1 MEEALKAYK
10 KFLEI
15 DPYSASGWYNFG
27 IVHLKLSNI
36 AEAINNFELA
46 VALNDDFVN
55 AWYNLGVAQS
65 KTSHFIDARK
75 SFFKAFEL
83 DPYDYTIPLSIAQT
97 FEAIGEYEKAAQYFN
112 ESIQLN
118 KAATEAYLGLG
129 NFYARKNEK
138 PEMIK
143 YFALFVKYSLAEEV
157 KNQTAD
163 EMDVMISEMTIELIN
178 LDSIEN
184 KTTDKLTELAE
195 LYFDFGRWNDA
206 KEIYT
211 DLLEKH
217 FDKSEIFYGLAL
229 CNLML
234 NNNELAVKN
243 LIAAFEINPAMEKI
257 FLENFTLLESTQ
269 LYINIFNSI
278 Y

>member
-1 MEEALKAYK
+1 
-10 KFLEI
+10 
-15 DPYSASGWYNFG
+15 
-27 IVHLKLSNI
+27 
-36 AEAINNFELA
+36 
-46 VALNDDFVN
+46 
-55 AWYNLGVAQS
+55 
-65 KTSHFIDARK
+65 
-75 SFFKAFEL
+75 
-83 DPYDYTIPLSIAQT
+83 
-97 FEAIGEYEKAAQYFN
+97 
-112 ESIQLN
+112 
-118 KAATEAYLGLG
+118 
-129 NFYARKNEK
+129 
-138 PEMIK
+138 MIK

-178 LDSIEN
+178 LDSIDN

-243 LIAAFEINPAMEKI
+243 LNAAFEINPAMEKI

-278 Y
+278 SEGSFISYLITK